1 MTRSSHIVRRLLVAG
16 LATSVVVTSGCGWFR
31 ASTGYEGSRET
42 RPLEVPP
49 DLTTPAV
56 DPSMQ
61 MPTVADVQARRAP
74 AGAQQAQAGA
84 AVSSFEVAD
93 SAGEAWRRV
102 GLALD
107 RIDGVTITN
116 RAQLLG
122 SYEVQYRGESFLV
135 RVQQGQGDTSTVTAV
150 NAAGQAVGTGAATEL
165 LGLLRQRLG

>member
-1 MTRSSHIVRRLLVAG
+1 MIRSSPLVRRLLVAG
-16 LATSVVVTSGCGWFR
+16 LAASIVVTSGCGWFR
-31 ASTGYEGSRET
+31 TNTGYANSPEN

-49 DLTTPAV
+49 DLTTPAT

-61 MPTVADVQARRAP
+61 LPAVERAP
-74 AGAQQAQAGA
+74 AGAQQAQAAG

-93 SAGEAWRRV
+93 AAGETWRRV
-102 GLALD
+102 GLALE
-107 RIDGVTITN
+107 RIDGVAITN

-135 RVQQGQGDTSTVTAV
+135 RVQQGQGESSTVNAV
-150 NAAGQAVGTGAATEL
+150 NAAGQSVGTGAATAL